1 MDKEKSDAELLA
13 ISDRLR
19 AQDNRATQHPMFCL
33 QKLVRDVGYVPG
45 YGDGETV
52 WIDMQSGDYEEVAPE
67 TEGAEEFGYKDR
79 WETVMVAFT
88 EQGIKDYMCKN
99 GHNVQR
105 VAYNGQTRI
114 YVESFRRCDEMIK
127 IREFLLSGR
136 PDPVAALEQEHKR
149 ILRQVIEAWTIRCDA
164 HRGATEAAEAR
175 VAALEAEVARL
186 KEQRAN
192 LEAERDAAFDALGDY
207 EIDDEPTTHE
217 AGEPGLLKRM
227 VLSLVDQIR
236 EGNRRSTA
244 LLAGRDELELL
255 IGAMYSATE
264 IYPLTD
270 EEDSRLNDVLQKL
283 RDKAPA
289 AEGGADHRALAEAQK
304 GGAK

>member
-1 MDKEKSDAELLA
+1 MDKEQSDAG
-13 ISDRLR
+13 
-19 AQDNRATQHPMFCL
+19 F
-33 QKLVRDVGYVPG
+33 
-45 YGDGETV
+45 
-52 WIDMQSGDYEEVAPE
+52 
-67 TEGAEEFGYKDR
+67 DR
-79 WETVMVAFT
+79 WWED
-88 EQGIKDYMCKN
+88 EGSGIAPKQDEEHCF
-99 GHNVQR
+99 HAER
-105 VAYNGQTRI
+105 VARIAWDNGAYCAEQ
-114 YVESFRRCDEMIK
+114 S
-127 IREFLLSGR
+127 R
-136 PDPVAALEQEHKR
+136 PDPVAAMEQEHKR

-217 AGEPGLLKRM
+217 AGEPGLLKHM

-289 AEGGADHRALAEAQK
+289 AEGGAE
-304 GGAK
+304 

>member
-1 MDKEKSDAELLA
+1 MNKEKSDAALLA

-175 VAALEAEVARL
+175 VAALEAQLAEYRDRAWRAESQLTIRVALR
-186 KEQRAN
+186 KE
-192 LEAERDAAFDALGDY
+192 LEAALGFADGETY
-207 EIDDEPTTHE
+207 DEAKFAE
-217 AGEPGLLKRM
+217 AVKK
-227 VLSLVDQIR
+227 VS
-236 EGNRRSTA
+236 A

-289 AEGGADHRALAEAQK
+289 AEGGAE
-304 GGAK
+304 

>member
-1 MDKEKSDAELLA
+1 MDKEQSDAG
-13 ISDRLR
+13 
-19 AQDNRATQHPMFCL
+19 F
-33 QKLVRDVGYVPG
+33 
-45 YGDGETV
+45 
-52 WIDMQSGDYEEVAPE
+52 
-67 TEGAEEFGYKDR
+67 DR
-79 WETVMVAFT
+79 WWED
-88 EQGIKDYMCKN
+88 EGSGIAPKQDEEHCF
-99 GHNVQR
+99 HAER
-105 VAYNGQTRI
+105 VARIAWDNGAYCAEQ
-114 YVESFRRCDEMIK
+114 SW
-127 IREFLLSGR
+127 
-136 PDPVAALEQEHKR
+136 PDPVAAMEQEHKR

-175 VAALEAEVARL
+175 VAALEAEVARLKECLKEITHVFETTPGPHGCDPTDCPTFYDGCNCTVENLVGLFKDADTLRTKNAALEAEVARL

-217 AGEPGLLKRM
+217 AGEPGLLKHM

-304 GGAK
+304 GGA

>member
-136 PDPVAALEQEHKR
+136 PDPVAALE
-149 ILRQVIEAWTIRCDA
+149 
-164 HRGATEAAEAR
+164 
-175 VAALEAEVARL
+175 AEVARL

-289 AEGGADHRALAEAQK
+289 AEGGAE
-304 GGAK
+304 